1 MKYTILK
8 KNLLKKS
15 LLYTILDKEVIDRYS
30 LDIFALAT
38 KISKS
43 CTDIIQFRFKNISD
57 RLTLD
62 ISLKLSGIIHKY
74 KKIFIV
80 NDRVDIAYLSNADG
94 LHLGKDDID
103 ISQAR
108 KILGKEKI
116 IGKTVHSKE
125 ELVRFSKEDTDYLS
139 IGPVFK
145 TEMKQSLKPLGTIKL
160 KNWIKLINNKPL
172 FAIGGINLDNLNPL
186 VKIGISKICVCRAI
200 ILSNDILNTVKEFK
214 RCLRQ
219 V

>member
-15 LLYTILDKEVIDRYS
+15 LLYIILDKEVIDRYC
-30 LDIFALAT
+30 LDIFDLAT

-43 CTDIIQFRFKNISD
+43 GADIIQFRFKNISD
-57 RLTLD
+57 RLTLA
-62 ISLKLSGIIHKY
+62 ISQKLSRITRKY

-103 ISQAR
+103 VSQAR

-125 ELVRFSKEDTDYLS
+125 ELIRFAKEDTDYLS

-145 TEMKQSLKPLGTIKL
+145 TEIKQALKPLGAIKL

-172 FAIGGINLDNLNPL
+172 FAVGGINLDNINPL
-186 VKIGISKICVCRAI
+186 VKIGISKVCVCRAI
-200 ILSNDILNTVKEFK
+200 ILNGNIPTAVKEFK
-214 RCLRQ
+214 RCLNQ